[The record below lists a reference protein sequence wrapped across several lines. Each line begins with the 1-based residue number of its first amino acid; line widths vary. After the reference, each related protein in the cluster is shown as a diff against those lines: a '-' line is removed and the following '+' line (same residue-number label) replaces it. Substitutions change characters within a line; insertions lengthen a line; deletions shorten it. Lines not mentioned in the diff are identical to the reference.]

1 MEVNNLEISF
11 KYDNKQIKIAPNTF
25 INGTN
30 RLNFSYHSTPQK
42 ALYFV
47 GWDNPA
53 PNEIW
58 TQGQGKYTSNWLPS
72 FDDMNEKVIFELT
85 ITFNSKYQVLSNGVL
100 KNKQSTNNLT
110 TWTYAMNHPM
120 PSYLLALVVGD
131 YSYTLEKVQVEYH
144 CIITTTK
151 KTACL

>member
-1 MEVNNLEISF
+1 MPEIWLLKDLEVNNLVVPF
-11 KYDNKQIKIAPNTF
+11 KYDNKQIKIASNTF
-25 INGTN
+25 ISGTN
-30 RLNFSYHSTPQK
+30 TLNFSYHSTPKK

-85 ITFNSKYQVLSNGVL
+85 ITFNSKISGIEQWYF
-100 KNKQSTNNLT
+100 
-110 TWTYAMNHPM
+110 
-120 PSYLLALVVGD
+120 
-131 YSYTLEKVQVEYH
+131 EK
-144 CIITTTK
+144 
-151 KTACL
+151 